1 MNEKVVGSGG
11 KDLDVSSFCVRKNY
25 LAPYCK
31 NILVLFRLTFLLLL
45 SREMG
50 IMFQKDGL
58 KRLYTNIIYFPQL
71 VLTQWTLYHQMD
83 VIHSIHSLELIK
95 TWRVV
100 LFILKFLFKSL
111 KYKMCCFFVR
121 KFDINIKFR
130 LEAELDKKCDVY

>member
-1 MNEKVVGSGG
+1 MNEKVVCSGG
-11 KDLDVSSFCVRKNY
+11 KDLDVSSFCVRKKY

-100 LFILKFLFKSL
+100 LSILFKSL

-121 KFDINIKFR
+121 KFDIDIKFR